1 LDASLDKEQTTIGG
15 RKVLARAVLNE
26 ISWPKMVEK
35 RIVPPGL
42 AQQDLQDPEPLL
54 DLVVEGCMKNCAQI
68 LYLAREAVNLE
79 LENSTLRTEFEEE
92 YDKGTTPRSKL
103 LACFR
108 WLMLLK
114 GYEEDM
120 LSEGKIPELF
130 GIAVPVETVVE
141 TVAETVVETVIETLQ
156 QAVSEGQIDEK
167 RKNVRVG
174 VWDNMEIT
182 CGETR
187 VDGTL
192 LNVSSGGGRLHTH
205 ENADIGNEILVT
217 SSGEDVVLQV
227 VDTAAEVLEQ
237 IPRDDGTIDMRFR
250 WKNLTE
256 SNRHNLDAYISSLTD
271 GRA

>member
-1 LDASLDKEQTTIGG
+1 MGNQMYC
-15 RKVLARAVLNE
+15 AV
-26 ISWPKMVEK
+26 
-35 RIVPPGL
+35 
-42 AQQDLQDPEPLL
+42 
-54 DLVVEGCMKNCAQI
+54 
-68 LYLAREAVNLE
+68 YLE
-79 LENSTLRTEFEEE
+79 LENSTLRAEFEEE
-92 YDKGTTPRSKL
+92 YKKGTTPRSKL

-120 LSEGKIPELF
+120 LSEGRIPELF
-130 GIAVPVETVVE
+130 GIAFPVEAVV
-141 TVAETVVETVIETLQ
+141 ETVVETVIETLQ

-174 VWDNMEIT
+174 VWDNMEII

-192 LNVSSGGGRLHTH
+192 LNVSAGGGHLHTH
-205 ENADIGNEILVT
+205 ENADIGSEILVT

-256 SNRHNLDAYISSLTD
+256 SNRHNLDAYISSLTE